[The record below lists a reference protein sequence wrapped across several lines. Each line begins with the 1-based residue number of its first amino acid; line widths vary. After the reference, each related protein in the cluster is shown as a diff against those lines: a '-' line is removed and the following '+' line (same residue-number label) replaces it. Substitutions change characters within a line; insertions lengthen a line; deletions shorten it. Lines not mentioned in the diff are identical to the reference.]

1 MARFHSRSSFK
12 NIDDVLKDE
21 ELKSINETIKNF
33 SVIEDFEKIFP
44 ELKKIAIAKKVDKG
58 TLFLH
63 VENSVWKSELNFQ
76 KAKIVEKIN
85 SYYKEQILKSI
96 KFL

>member
-44 ELKKIAIAKKVDKG
+44 ELKKIAIAKK
-58 TLFLH
+58 
-63 VENSVWKSELNFQ
+63 SR
-76 KAKIVEKIN
+76 
-85 SYYKEQILKSI
+85 
-96 KFL
+96 